1 MSRGTSHSAGAAG
14 PQPRGGSGSS
24 ALAKGGATLRK
35 QLQPPLPVVP
45 CVELTGTATS
55 QNETTSSLRNHFW
68 LSRPTVGLFKRSLEP
83 IKSQYRGTSSPIS
96 NSRWGRSTADSRYSY
111 KRRKCGGKSDEGPR
125 GPISHIA
132 LEHTGAIGLRGRKP
146 LASGADQSE
155 KATSQIPMTRTAA
168 RFVGS
173 RPRRKFAP
181 RRKRNAFG
189 YISGAAD
196 LRPPEHWTSVRP
208 RSLASEIRR
217 APRGNSDHKRST
229 RDVHKVLPRSSGI
242 IANVRMNDVHSC
254 QDTRRIYRKP
264 GPQHAQ
270 HAYVRP
276 TRPQQRASPSTF

>member
-96 NSRWGRSTADSRYSY
+96 NSRWGRSTADSRYAY

-146 LASGADQSE
+146 LACGADQSE
-155 KATSQIPMTRTAA
+155 TAPPLRRNSPPSKILTATEKERFWLAA
-168 RFVGS
+168 LPICDPPNTG
-173 RPRRKFAP
+173 P
-181 RRKRNAFG
+181 AFG
-189 YISGAAD
+189 
-196 LRPPEHWTSVRP
+196 
-208 RSLASEIRR
+208 
-217 APRGNSDHKRST
+217 
-229 RDVHKVLPRSSGI
+229 RDR
-242 IANVRMNDVHSC
+242 
-254 QDTRRIYRKP
+254 
-264 GPQHAQ
+264 
-270 HAYVRP
+270 
-276 TRPQQRASPSTF
+276 